1 MMVKVKEVFPSMPD
15 ELAMKLVSDLHVLKG
30 PYMGIQLPWN
40 RRTRKRLMTAK
51 NIVIHMFSG
60 ADTQYWERRLANEHT
75 EVLCVDLNATI
86 SANVLDDVTFA
97 YLLSLFASGRVKAL
111 IGGPPCR
118 TVSALRF
125 QNDDGPPVLRTE
137 EHPYGLLSLA
147 PQQAEL
153 VFNDSVLC
161 RFLLMYIMCEE
172 VAMKRKKPL
181 RLLSSNLK
189 TQKTTGL
196 KRKSGR
202 KVSCQCG
209 ELRYGWTLP
218 RPMVLISPVLIKD
231 QWGMNAESPRR
242 WR

>member
-1 MMVKVKEVFPSMPD
+1 MQEGIVGFENKLTMEMAMMVKVKEVFPSMPD
-15 ELAMKLVSDLHVLKG
+15 ELAMKLVPVLHVLKD

-40 RRTRKRLMTAK
+40 RRKRKRLMTAK

-60 ADTQYWERRLANEHT
+60 ADTQYWERRLANDHT

-97 YLLSLFASGRVKAL
+97 YLLSLCASGRVKAL

-125 QNDDGPPVLRTE
+125 QKDDGPPVLRTE
-137 EHPYGLLSLA
+137 EHPYGLPSLT

-153 VFNDSVLC
+153 VFNDSVLWF

-172 VAMKRKKPL
+172 VRYEEEKPL
-181 RLLSSNLK
+181 LLLSSNLIPK
-189 TQKTTGL
+189 KLQ
-196 KRKSGR
+196 
-202 KVSCQCG
+202 V
-209 ELRYGWTLP
+209 
-218 RPMVLISPVLIKD
+218 
-231 QWGMNAESPRR
+231 
-242 WR
+242 